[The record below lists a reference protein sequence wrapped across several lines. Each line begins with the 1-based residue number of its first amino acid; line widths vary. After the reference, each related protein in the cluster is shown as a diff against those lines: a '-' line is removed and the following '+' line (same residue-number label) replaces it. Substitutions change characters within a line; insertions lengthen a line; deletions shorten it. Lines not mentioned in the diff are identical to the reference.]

1 MAQTI
6 SFPPLKQNLF
16 DSGLLNAI
24 SWADVSRT
32 YFGKSSSWLY
42 HKLRGI
48 DGNGKPTKFSEDEIT
63 TLKESLLDLSKK
75 IADFSNSL

>member
-1 MAQTI
+1 MSKTVP
-6 SFPPLKQNLF
+6 FPPLKQNLF
-16 DSGLLNAI
+16 DAGLLNAI

-32 YFGKSSSWLY
+32 YFSKSSSWLY

-48 DGNGKPTKFSEDEIT
+48 DGNGKPTKFSDEEIA